1 SDLGADSKSPNSAN
15 WRDLYRDAI
24 LELDPTKMVERI
36 AEAEKA
42 LRQRAKELFQVPG
55 DNIEEEQALDDAMY
69 ALHAL
74 QSTGKRSS
82 EMGERTSQAA
92 RHQRTGTS

>member
-1 SDLGADSKSPNSAN
+1 MNTPDWKSPDSAN
-15 WRDLYRDAI
+15 WRDLYKAAI
-24 LELDPTKMVERI
+24 LELDPTKMFERI

-42 LRQRAKELFQVPG
+42 LRQRAKELFQIPG

-82 EMGERTSQAA
+82 SMGDRNPQASG
-92 RHQRTGTS
+92 QMRTGTW

>member
-1 SDLGADSKSPNSAN
+1 MNGPHFQSPNSAN
-15 WRDLYRDAI
+15 WRDLYKDAI
-24 LELDPTKMVERI
+24 LQIDQKKMFERI

-55 DNIEEEQALDDAMY
+55 DNIEEEQALDDAIY

-74 QSTGKRSS
+74 HNAGKRSS

-92 RHQRTGTS
+92 RHQRTGTW

>member
-1 SDLGADSKSPNSAN
+1 MNTPDSKSPDSAN
-15 WRDLYRDAI
+15 WRDLYKAAI
-24 LELDPTKMVERI
+24 LELDPSKMFERI

-42 LRQRAKELFQVPG
+42 LRQRAKELFQIPG

-74 QSTGKRSS
+74 KNTGKRSS
-82 EMGERTSQAA
+82 NMGERNPQASG
-92 RHQRTGTS
+92 QMRTGTW

>member
-1 SDLGADSKSPNSAN
+1 MNISDSKSPDSAN
-15 WRDLYRDAI
+15 WRDLYRAAI
-24 LELDPTKMVERI
+24 LELDPMKMFERI

-42 LRQRAKELFQVPG
+42 LRQRAKELFQIPG

-74 QSTGKRSS
+74 QIAGKRSS
-82 EMGERTSQAA
+82 EMGERNSQAA
-92 RHQRTGTS
+92 RHQRTGTW